1 MLLAAWVDEPTS
13 RRVHLITTHAASS
26 VGVAGDSPH
35 PSRQTTDEAP
45 YYFNP
50 GGSFAGSSSF
60 GVSIDATG
68 YEQ

>member
-1 MLLAAWVDEPTS
+1 MLRAAWVDEPAS
-13 RRVHLITTHAASS
+13 RLADLLTTHAVSS
-26 VGVAGDSPH
+26 VGVVGVSPR
-35 PSRQTTDEAP
+35 PSRQTWARRP

-68 YEQ
+68 